1 MKVEID
7 GKLIQIIEGSND
19 NVNDYIKF
27 MNKLSQDP
35 DNYTLSRYSK
45 IDEQKVIE

>member
-1 MKVEID
+1 MYNNTVNKNMKVEID

-27 MNKLSQDP
+27 MNKLSQDQ
-35 DNYTLSRYSK
+35 T
-45 IDEQKVIE
+45 ITH